1 MFAEGRP
8 WLERPKVK
16 LGIDVLLES
25 RRELLRGKRVGV
37 ITNPTGLTWDLRHMV
52 DVFAE
57 AEDIDLVALYGPEHG
72 VRGAAQAGE
81 AVETTVDAHTGL
93 PVYSLFG
100 RRERP
105 TAEMVAGVDVLVFN
119 IQDVGARFYTYGST
133 MSLCMEVAAAE
144 GVEFVVLDRPNPI
157 TGEKIGG
164 NVLDRAY
171 SSFVGMWPIAVRHG
185 LTLGEL
191 ARMVNE
197 EFGVGCELTVVEMEG
212 WERWMWFDQTGLP
225 YVLPSPNSPTLETA
239 TVYPGSCFFEGT
251 NLAIGKGTTK
261 PGELNG
267 APWIDGQ
274 AWAGELN
281 ELKYPGVIFRAAY
294 FTPWFGDYEG
304 ELCGGV
310 QTHVMEREVFR
321 AVETG
326 LKMIEVVRLM
336 YPEHFEWRRSEQ
348 YVWSGAGEGGK
359 ISYWFDQLMG
369 TDQVRKQ
376 MEAGVSVEEISAAW
390 QAELEAYDRMRGG
403 YLLY

>member
-1 MFAEGRP
+1 
-8 WLERPKVK
+8 
-16 LGIDVLLES
+16 
-25 RRELLRGKRVGV
+25 
-37 ITNPTGLTWDLRHMV
+37 
-52 DVFAE
+52 
-57 AEDIDLVALYGPEHG
+57 
-72 VRGAAQAGE
+72 
-81 AVETTVDAHTGL
+81 
-93 PVYSLFG
+93 
-100 RRERP
+100 
-105 TAEMVAGVDVLVFN
+105 
-119 IQDVGARFYTYGST
+119 
-133 MSLCMEVAAAE
+133 MSLCMEVAAGA

-157 TGEKIGG
+157 TGEKIEG
-164 NVLDRAY
+164 NVLDPAY

-197 EFGVGCELTVVEMEG
+197 EFGVGCELTVVGMEG

-348 YVWSGAGEGGK
+348 YVWSGAGNGGK
-359 ISYWFDQLMG
+359 IPYWFDQLMG

-376 MEAGVSVEEISAAW
+376 MEAGVSVEEISAGW
-390 QAELEAYDRMRGG
+390 QAELEAYDRMRGK